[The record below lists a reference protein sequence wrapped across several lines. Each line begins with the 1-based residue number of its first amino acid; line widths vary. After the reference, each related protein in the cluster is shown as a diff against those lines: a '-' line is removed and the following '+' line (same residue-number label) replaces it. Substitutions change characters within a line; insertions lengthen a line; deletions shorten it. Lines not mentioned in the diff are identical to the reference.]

1 MTPKFF
7 IKRKETWIVQRNK
20 DGEQNWYKRFG
31 RFSLAIL
38 LSSGV
43 IGAQSFEDFKNSQ
56 AKSFAQYK
64 DERDAAFSSYLKEQW
79 KEYNAQMSKPLYEKP
94 KPKNIIPAKIR
105 KIEEVGPRVHIVVK
119 PIKEKIKVAKV
130 IAPIQKKEI
139 EEKIKPIEKE
149 LEEKKSQ
156 PIIKVVVIEPVVKA
170 IKEVELELVEVMKK
184 DVDLNFYGSSLGF
197 IISQTIKDAKYYP
210 QNQEGVANFFNAM
223 ASSEYEDLILSIKT
237 IKKDM
242 KLNDWAV
249 YLLVKDIAQKVFFNP
264 DEVNLFSWF
273 IFNKLGYDVKV
284 GLASKHVILMHYS
297 KKLIYSTPNYT
308 FSKRKFY
315 VVSHY
320 AKGKVGSLYT
330 YKQSYPDATKP
341 LDLSLK
347 VLPNFKET
355 LKTKTVSFKQYGK
368 TYNSTYEYNQ
378 NIIDFMAT
386 YPQADYETYF
396 NAPLDERT
404 YSAIAQDIKKYIDG
418 KKASVAMNFVL
429 NFVQNAFDYEVDDK
443 QFGREK
449 VMFAQETLYFNKSDC
464 EDRAILYSY
473 LMKELFHVSVVG
485 VKYSDHMATALYIP
499 MKGDSVKDG
508 RRKYVIADPTYI
520 NANIGMSMPKYKS
533 VIPDSFVVVKE

>member
-1 MTPKFF
+1 M
-7 IKRKETWIVQRNK
+7 QRNK

-31 RFSLAIL
+31 RFSLALL
-38 LSSGV
+38 LSNAV
-43 IGAQSFEDFKNSQ
+43 LAAQSFEDFKNSQ
-56 AKSFAQYK
+56 TKSFSQYK
-64 DERDAAFSSYLKEQW
+64 DERDAEFSNYLKEQW
-79 KEYNAQMSKPLYEKP
+79 KEYNAQMSKPLYEKE
-94 KPKNIIPAKIR
+94 KPKNITPAKIK

-119 PIKEKIKVAKV
+119 PIEVAKDT
-130 IAPIQKKEI
+130 APVQKQESP
-139 EEKIKPIEKE
+139 EKIKPIEKE
-149 LEEKKSQ
+149 LLEEKNQK
-156 PIIKVVVIEPVVKA
+156 IIRTTIVEPVTELVVKA
-170 IKEVELELVEVMKK
+170 MNK
-184 DVDLNFYGSSLGF
+184 DLDFNFFGSSLGLD
-197 IISQTIKDAKYYP
+197 ISQTIKDAKYYP
-210 QNQEGVANFFNAM
+210 QNQEGIASFFNAM
-223 ASSEYEDLILSIKT
+223 ASSEYKDLVRSIQT
-237 IKKDM
+237 ISKDM
-242 KLNDWAV
+242 KLNDWAI
-249 YLLVKDIAQKVFFNP
+249 YLLVKEIAQKVFFNP
-264 DEVNLFSWF
+264 DEANLFSWF

-297 KKLIYSTPNYT
+297 EKLIYSTPNYA

-315 VVSHY
+315 VVSNY

-330 YKQSYPDATKP
+330 YQQSYPDATKP

-347 VLPNFKET
+347 VLPNFKES

-378 NIIDFMAT
+378 NLIDFMAT

-429 NFVQNAFDYEVDDK
+429 NFVQSAFDYEVDDK

-449 VMFAQETLYFNKSDC
+449 VMFAQETLYFEKSDC

-473 LMKELFHVSVVG
+473 LMKELFHIGVIG

-499 MKGDSVKDG
+499 MEGDSVKDG
-508 RRKYVIADPTYI
+508 RRKYVVADPTYI

-533 VIPDSFVVVKE
+533 VIPDSFVIVK